1 MIYIHFGHNNFDK
14 NKFQPIENLKYIS
27 KPSGGLWASRLDSKY
42 GWEKWAKNNEID
54 FCDLTKSFQ
63 FRISKSAKI
72 LTIDNV
78 NKLKKL
84 PMIKNDLLSNPIDFE
99 KLASRYDAIE
109 VLISKD
115 GRLYSALYGWDC
127 DSILILN
134 PNVIIT
140 IKNKEL
146 QPEFDLSKNLEEI
159 VME

>member
-54 FCDLTKSFQ
+54 FCDLT
-63 FRISKSAKI
+63 
-72 LTIDNV
+72 
-78 NKLKKL
+78 
-84 PMIKNDLLSNPIDFE
+84 IDFE

>member
-1 MIYIHFGHNNFDK
+1 MIYIHFGHNSFDK
-14 NKFQPIENLKYIS
+14 NKFKPIKNLNYIS

-63 FRISKSAKI
+63 FKISNSAKI

-84 PMIKNDLLSNPIDFE
+84 PLIKKDLSKEIGLSNQIDFE
-99 KLASRYDAIE
+99 KLAMKYDAIE

-115 GRLYSALYGWDC
+115 EELYFALYGWDC
-127 DSILILN
+127 DSILVLN

-140 IKNKEL
+140 YKNKEL
-146 QPEFDLSKNLEEI
+146 QPELEEI
-159 VME
+159 FKE